1 LQDLGEEAEGGS
13 DDDDPGTPPFP
24 PGMTD
29 EQWAKILE
37 CPCFRTKTALAML
50 ANKKATATAKGQQEE
65 GASGVSTGGATDGA
79 EGVADHAEAEAAK
92 NRNDDRNAATQ
103 METEGAAEEETE
115 TPCGSLE
122 QSKLVVV
129 PSSLMD
135 EVCGVLEVLED
146 VVRFPCAPSEG
157 LYNAWVL
164 KPAGKSRGRNIR
176 VFNNLA
182 AIQHHLATQS
192 VVEDCEFKPVRFA
205 SCFPPYL
212 HPAPPALFTASAR
225 HSIAA

>member
-1 LQDLGEEAEGGS
+1 
-13 DDDDPGTPPFP
+13 
-24 PGMTD
+24 MTD

-50 ANKKATATAKGQQEE
+50 TNKDATATAGGQEEE
-65 GASGVSTGGATDGA
+65 GASGVSTGGATHGV
-79 EGVADHAEAEAAK
+79 EGVAENTEAEAASDCD
-92 NRNDDRNAATQ
+92 NDSDAATA
-103 METEGAAEEETE
+103 METEGAAEEQTA
-115 TPCGSLE
+115 TPRGSSAR
-122 QSKLVVV
+122 SKVVLV

-135 EVCGVLEVLED
+135 EVREVLEVLED
-146 VVRFPCAPSEG
+146 GVRFPCAPSEG

-192 VVEDCEFKPVRFA
+192 VVEDCEFKPVRVA
-205 SCFPPYL
+205 SCL
-212 HPAPPALFTASAR
+212 LVIAQHHQRRAFTAFTR
-225 HSIAA
+225 PLIAA